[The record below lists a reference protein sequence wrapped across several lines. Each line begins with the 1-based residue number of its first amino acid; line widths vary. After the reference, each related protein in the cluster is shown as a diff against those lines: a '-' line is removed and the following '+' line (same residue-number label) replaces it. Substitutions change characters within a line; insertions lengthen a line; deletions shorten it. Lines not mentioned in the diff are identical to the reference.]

1 MPSAPWVT
9 KPLWTH
15 PMVLLGK
22 VAQVESWFGLFGD
35 RAILDPREDARF
47 AWNIPYA

>member
-1 MPSAPWVT
+1 VPSAPWVM

-22 VAQVESWFGLFGD
+22 GAQVKAWFVLFGD
-35 RAILDPREDARF
+35 RAILDRRYYARF